1 MQESL
6 EPLTATPVDCGEGT
20 SPHSSQ
26 VTELRYSQ
34 GVLFLVF
41 LLQLRNKGRPDS
53 SLLSRRC
60 HRTTDDNFTWLWH
73 GSLRV
78 SVTAT
83 VARNSQ
89 GKKHRV

>member
-34 GVLFLVF
+34 GVFVPCF
-41 LLQLRNKGRPDS
+41 
-53 SLLSRRC
+53 
-60 HRTTDDNFTWLWH
+60 FTA
-73 GSLRV
+73 
-78 SVTAT
+78 AT
-83 VARNSQ
+83 KQRQTRLEPVE
-89 GKKHRV
+89 